1 MWFSLCSGRGLL
13 LWSFLSEVKTTNSF
27 DLYAFPPLNR
37 GFSCVCGSAQQL
49 SVIQLPWGPPRPPT
63 AAVVPSSIRMRR
75 PRRTSAAFEVLFW
88 RLCLG
93 NSGNIPTLR
102 RRFSTSWKVEAR
114 LGPTQFGST
123 LQNFGFTSCFLHY
136 KRQTANMLP
145 VLQQGIMGILL
156 SLACLRIDILKRL
169 ALTLTSVYF
178 LTALTANY
186 AN

>member
-1 MWFSLCSGRGLL
+1 MC
-13 LWSFLSEVKTTNSF
+13 LWLRPAAVSQPVAMGT
-27 DLYAFPPLNR
+27 
-37 GFSCVCGSAQQL
+37 
-49 SVIQLPWGPPRPPT
+49 PRPPPT
-63 AAVVPSSIRMRR
+63 AAFVPSSIRMRR

-93 NSGNIPTLR
+93 NNGKIPTFFYFLE
-102 RRFSTSWKVEAR
+102 SGAR

-136 KRQTANMLP
+136 KQQTANMLP

-169 ALTLTSVYF
+169 ALVLTSVYF
-178 LTALTANY
+178 FTSLTANY